1 MKNLIYH
8 LFLRQYSSGEILL
21 SSSNP
26 HDHPLIDP
34 KSLSHEEDLEDLVEA
49 VKKSRNLF
57 NQSALERFNAGEHA
71 PGSKVRFKG
80 RERNSDPNPKFRKK
94 ESQSRS
100 QIFSNSIP
108 ILNFSE
114 FDLNSNPKI

>member
-1 MKNLIYH
+1 M
-8 LFLRQYSSGEILL
+8 LRQYSSGEILL

-71 PGSKVRFKG
+71 PGSKVSQG
-80 RERNSDPNPKFRKK
+80 LPISIPSLEKK
-94 ESQSRS
+94 E
-100 QIFSNSIP
+100 F
-108 ILNFSE
+108 
-114 FDLNSNPKI
+114 

>member
-1 MKNLIYH
+1 M
-8 LFLRQYSSGEILL
+8 LRQYSSGEILL
-21 SSSNP
+21 SNSNP

-71 PGSKVRFKG
+71 PGSKVELKSITLFLK
-80 RERNSDPNPKFRKK
+80 NKSKIYSKLVTFYQKFHSSKF
-94 ESQSRS
+94 ESKS
-100 QIFSNSIP
+100 
-108 ILNFSE
+108 
-114 FDLNSNPKI
+114 